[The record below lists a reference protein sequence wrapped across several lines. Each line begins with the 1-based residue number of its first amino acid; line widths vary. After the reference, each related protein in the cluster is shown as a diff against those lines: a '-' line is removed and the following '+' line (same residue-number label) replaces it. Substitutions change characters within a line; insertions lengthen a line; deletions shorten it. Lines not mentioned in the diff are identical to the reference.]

1 MNQNIWGPHM
11 WFVLHTITFNY
22 PINPKEDI
30 IKYHSDFLYSLQY
43 VLPCGVCRKHYKRHI
58 KENPPEK
65 ALENRDNFI
74 KWMID
79 LHNEVNGETGKKN
92 TYTYQE
98 IISRYEKVYNMKII
112 NNISTQEIKSKNLN
126 HYYQIIVIILIMFI
140 FIYYFFK
147 IKK

>member
-22 PINPKEDI
+22 PIEPKKED
-30 IKYHSDFLYSLQY
+30 IKYHSDFLYSLKY
-43 VLPCGVCRKHYKRHI
+43 VLPCSVCRRHYKRHI
-58 KENPPEK
+58 RENPPK
-65 ALENRDNFI
+65 NALKNRDNFI

-112 NNISTQEIKSKNLN
+112 NNISNKKEKNINLN
-126 HYYQIIVIILIMFI
+126 HQYNIILICFLI
-140 FIYYFFK
+140 LIAIYYFFK
-147 IKK
+147 IKN

>member
-1 MNQNIWGPHM
+1 M
-11 WFVLHTITFNY
+11 
-22 PINPKEDI
+22 
-30 IKYHSDFLYSLQY
+30 
-43 VLPCGVCRKHYKRHI
+43 
-58 KENPPEK
+58 EK
-65 ALENRDNFI
+65 LE
-74 KWMID
+74 
-79 LHNEVNGETGKKN
+79 KN